1 MIFLIDMNSPV
12 VILLLILGCAALI
25 AVIALIIY
33 KILHP
38 KLKQDKKIDEDKAL
52 QEELNRVLE
61 PIEDEKISK
70 DIQNYQSDEDKKQ
83 DKEN

>member
-38 KLKQDKKIDEDKAL
+38 KLKQDKKIDEEKAL

>member
-83 DKEN
+83 NKEN

>member
-38 KLKQDKKIDEDKAL
+38 KLKQDKKIDEEKAL

-61 PIEDEKISK
+61 PIDDEKISK

>member
-38 KLKQDKKIDEDKAL
+38 KLKQDKRE
-52 QEELNRVLE
+52 
-61 PIEDEKISK
+61 
-70 DIQNYQSDEDKKQ
+70 NYNVKNKTFQI
-83 DKEN
+83 

>member
-61 PIEDEKISK
+61 PVEDEKISK
-70 DIQNYQSDEDKKQ
+70 DIQNYQSDEDKNQ

>member
-38 KLKQDKKIDEDKAL
+38 KLKQDKKIDEEKAL

-61 PIEDEKISK
+61 PIDDEKISK
-70 DIQNYQSDEDKKQ
+70 DIQNYQSYEDKKQ